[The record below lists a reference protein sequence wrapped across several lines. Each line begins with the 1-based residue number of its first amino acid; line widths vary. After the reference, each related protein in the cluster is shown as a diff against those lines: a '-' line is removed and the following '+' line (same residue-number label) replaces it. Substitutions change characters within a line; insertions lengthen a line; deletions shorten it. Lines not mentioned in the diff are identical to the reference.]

1 MKILAIVPAYNE
13 EKNITGVIESIKNEY
28 PQIDILVVNDGSDD
42 MTGEIAQSSGLAQVV
57 NLSCNLG
64 IGGAVQTGF
73 KFAEKHNYDIVFQF
87 DGDGQHIASEIEKIL
102 APVRNDLAD
111 VVIGSRFC
119 QDHSEFKS
127 TWLRRIGIKIFE
139 MLNLL
144 LIKQKFTDNTSGFRA
159 YNRRAIHFLADNYP
173 ADYPEPE
180 TVVLLGRNDFLLKEV
195 FVHMQE
201 RMSGRSSI
209 NGFES
214 IYYMIKVLLAV
225 LMTALRPKLLK
236 DRRNCSHS

>member
-13 EKNITGVIESIKNEY
+13 EKNIIGVIESIKSED

-42 MTGEIAQSSGLAQVV
+42 RTGEIARSSGLAQVV

-73 KFAEKHNYDIVFQF
+73 KFARRHNYDIIFQF

-102 APVRNDLAD
+102 TPVRNDLAD

-119 QDHSEFKS
+119 QDHTGFKS
-127 TWLRRIGIKIFE
+127 TYLRRIGIKIFE
-139 MLNLL
+139 MLNSL
-144 LIKQKFTDNTSGFRA
+144 LIKQKLTDNTSGFRA

-173 ADYPEPE
+173 MDYPEPE
-180 TVVLLGRNDFLLKEV
+180 TVVLLGKNGFLLKEV

-209 NGFES
+209 NGLE
-214 IYYMIKVLLAV
+214 
-225 LMTALRPKLLK
+225 
-236 DRRNCSHS
+236 